1 MEQIISLP
9 NGKPYY
15 IERIMEEWIMTFEK
29 VAQML
34 AEYKDIDVSVIKP
47 ESTFEELEV
56 DSLDMVELV
65 MNMEEEFGVTIEMDE
80 GLKTVQDVVNLIDA
94 SK

>member
-1 MEQIISLP
+1 
-9 NGKPYY
+9 
-15 IERIMEEWIMTFEK
+15 MTFDK
-29 VAQML
+29 VAKML
-34 AEYKDIDVSVIKP
+34 AEYKDIDVSTIKT

>member
-1 MEQIISLP
+1 
-9 NGKPYY
+9 
-15 IERIMEEWIMTFEK
+15 MTFDK
-29 VAQML
+29 VAKML
-34 AEYKDIDVSVIKP
+34 AEYKDIDVSTIKP

-80 GLKTVQDVVNLIDA
+80 GLKTCLLYTSWFRLTTIPR
-94 SK
+94 

>member
-1 MEQIISLP
+1 
-9 NGKPYY
+9 
-15 IERIMEEWIMTFEK
+15 MTFEK